1 MLEEVYPFFKDVT
14 VLVSAYLLDLTQD
27 PLREGLTLLAFLIA
41 YAATRVLIGGL
52 LTRGRANLRYLMR
65 LISVLLL
72 YSVSHYLLARFPSLN
87 VLHLILVLL
96 YAEVLRVIYGFS
108 HTYLHF
114 SLLSRV
120 LFNSALVLNALFL
133 FFQNLSLNVSVLEW
147 VYAILFKLTLA
158 VMLSIYVPK
167 LYSLAVERIKSE
179 FLRRTLRRSS
189 FVFLLL
195 YLVVVLAW
203 VFGTVRLSQDLVVK
217 VSALAGVLFTYFLL
231 QVYAVT
237 SLERL
242 LGQLSLNVKGSLRGF
257 LSILSLFIL
266 YKGLDLLF
274 DLTPI
279 KGFLSQTYIIHT
291 ELLKISVLSLLE
303 SVYLFILLISFTN
316 LLKNS
321 VYVYFL
327 RRGQEVEAG
336 SLKALTSNLGVLIS
350 VTLSLVHLG
359 VTWKVLV
366 PFAGALGIGL
376 GFGLQTI
383 FNNYVSGF
391 ILLLSKNIKV
401 GDIVELEGSAGS
413 VIGREGGSIFGQV
426 VNINILTTV
435 VRTNDNVEVAIP
447 NSEFVSGRIVN
458 YSLSDPFIRVR
469 IPFGVSYS
477 SDPKKVEEVLLR
489 VARSTENVLKEP
501 PPQVWFYEM
510 GDRALIFYL
519 LVWVDIRR
527 FWRIRALRS
536 DIYFKAWE
544 ELRKEGIEI
553 PFPQRDVWF
562 KNPLKVEIDERG
574 FLRGG
579 SGGSK
584 EGP

>member
-114 SLLSRV
+114 GLLSRV

-133 FFQNLSLNVSVLEW
+133 FFQSLSLNVSALEW

-203 VFGTVRLSQDLVVK
+203 VFGTVRLSRDLVVK

-279 KGFLSQTYIIHT
+279 KGFLSRTYIIHT

-401 GDIVELEGSAGS
+401 GDFVELEGSAGS
-413 VIGREGGSIFGQV
+413 VIGREGSSIFGQV